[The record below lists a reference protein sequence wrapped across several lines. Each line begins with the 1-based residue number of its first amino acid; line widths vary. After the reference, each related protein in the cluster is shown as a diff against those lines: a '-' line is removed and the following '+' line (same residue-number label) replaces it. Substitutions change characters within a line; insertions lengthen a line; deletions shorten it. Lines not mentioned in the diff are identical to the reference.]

1 MNIKLYHYTDKNIK
15 NKIKVKYFAEN
26 FYTNNDKKASNTK
39 RSFFFTNKNIPE
51 YRFENLKYCYI
62 VKINKNKIYD
72 LKKDINGY
80 IKKYNNINDILKTL
94 KKQYSGIRYNVGYNI
109 ICLFKD
115 IKYIKK
121 IKGIK

>member
-51 YRFENLKYCYI
+51 GEPLDYTYSIFMLVGLGVIGLIFAILLKRED
-62 VKINKNKIYD
+62 KTSGFGLELPNKN
-72 LKKDINGY
+72 N
-80 IKKYNNINDILKTL
+80 
-94 KKQYSGIRYNVGYNI
+94 
-109 ICLFKD
+109 
-115 IKYIKK
+115 
-121 IKGIK
+121 